1 MKTIEN
7 KLIRI
12 TTVPLSLDKLL
23 SGQLKYMND
32 FFEVTAVSSENE
44 YLKKIG
50 IKECIKTFP
59 IEMSRK
65 ITPIQDVIAVVKL
78 FLFLKK
84 EKPLIVHSHTPKAGI
99 LAMIASKCA
108 GVPIRLHTVAGLPL
122 LETKGLKR
130 TVLESIEK
138 LTYSCATRVYPNS
151 KGLYDFIVAN
161 NFTKQRKLK
170 IINNGSSNGINTK
183 HFSPDQVSKSQI
195 QTMKTT
201 LGIQAD
207 DFVFVFVGRL
217 VGDKGVNEMVQAFK
231 KIIQKKS
238 NVKLLLVGM
247 FESDLDPLD
256 QSTQEE
262 INTNKNILFVG
273 YQNDIKPYLAVSKA
287 LVLASYREGFP
298 NVVLQAGAMG
308 LPSIVTNINGCNEII
323 IEEKNGTIIPVKNSE
338 AIENAVLK
346 MMQQKDF
353 FAAIQSNARQM
364 ITSRYEQKAM
374 WEAILEE
381 YNQEIYALAMPKME
395 YV

>member
-1 MKTIEN
+1 
-7 KLIRI
+7 
-12 TTVPLSLDKLL
+12 
-23 SGQLKYMND
+23 
-32 FFEVTAVSSENE
+32 
-44 YLKKIG
+44 
-50 IKECIKTFP
+50 
-59 IEMSRK
+59 MSRK

-195 QTMKTT
+195 QTLKTT

-217 VGDKGVNEMVQAFK
+217 VGDKGVNELVQAFK
-231 KIIQKKS
+231 KIIEKKS

-262 INTNKNILFVG
+262 INNNKNILFVG

-323 IEEKNGTIIPVKNSE
+323 IEGKNGTIIPVKNSE

-353 FAAIQSNARQM
+353 FTALQSNARQM

-381 YNQEIYALAMPKME
+381 YNQAVYALAMPKME

>member
-1 MKTIEN
+1 MKIIEN

-32 FFEVTAVSSENE
+32 FFEVIAVSSENE
-44 YLKKIG
+44 YLKEIG
-50 IKECIKTFP
+50 IKEGIKTFP

-65 ITPIQDVIAVVKL
+65 ITPIKDLIALVKL

-84 EKPLIVHSHTPKAGI
+84 EKPLIVHSHTPKAGL

-108 GVPIRLHTVAGLPL
+108 RVPIRLHTVAGLPL
-122 LETKGLKR
+122 IESKGLKR
-130 TVLESIEK
+130 KVLEIIEK
-138 LTYSCATRVYPNS
+138 VTYNCATMVYPNS
-151 KGLYDFIVAN
+151 KGLYDFILAN
-161 NFTKQRKLK
+161 NFAKYTKLK
-170 IINNGSSNGINTK
+170 VINNGSSNGIDTK
-183 HFSPDQVSKSQI
+183 HFSAEQVTKSQT
-195 QTMKTT
+195 QTLSTT

-217 VGDKGVNEMVQAFK
+217 VGDKGINELVHAFK
-231 KIIQKKS
+231 NIIRQ
-238 NVKLLLVGM
+238 NLQVKLLLVGM
-247 FESDLDPLD
+247 YESDLDPLEKHTKD
-256 QSTQEE
+256 E
-262 INTNKNILFVG
+262 INNNKNILFAG

-308 LPSIVTNINGCNEII
+308 LPAIVTDINGCNEII
-323 IEEKNGTIIPVKNSE
+323 IDEKNGIIIPVKNSK

-346 MMQQKDF
+346 MVHQKDF
-353 FAAIQSNARQM
+353 FTALQTNARQM

-381 YNQEIYALAMPKME
+381 YNHAVFALTNTKVE

>member
-1 MKTIEN
+1 
-7 KLIRI
+7 
-12 TTVPLSLDKLL
+12 
-23 SGQLKYMND
+23 
-32 FFEVTAVSSENE
+32 
-44 YLKKIG
+44 
-50 IKECIKTFP
+50 
-59 IEMSRK
+59 
-65 ITPIQDVIAVVKL
+65 
-78 FLFLKK
+78 
-84 EKPLIVHSHTPKAGI
+84 
-99 LAMIASKCA
+99 
-108 GVPIRLHTVAGLPL
+108 
-122 LETKGLKR
+122 
-130 TVLESIEK
+130 
-138 LTYSCATRVYPNS
+138 
-151 KGLYDFIVAN
+151 LYDFIVAN

-195 QTMKTT
+195 QTLKTT
-201 LGIQAD
+201 LGIQDD

-217 VGDKGVNEMVQAFK
+217 VGDKGVNELVQAFK
-231 KIIQKKS
+231 KIIEKKS

-262 INTNKNILFVG
+262 INNNKNILFVG
-273 YQNDIKPYLAVSKA
+273 YQNDIIPYLAVSKA

-323 IEEKNGTIIPVKNSE
+323 IEEKNGIIIPVKNSE

-353 FAAIQSNARQM
+353 FTALQSNARQM

-381 YNQEIYALAMPKME
+381 YNQAVYALAMPKME